1 MMRKIVILFIL
12 VFVTTGMFA
21 QKVMSLSGEGS
32 TLKEGEKLYLYADS
46 NYPSDSTYVKDGK
59 FRFSL
64 KGMPENVLW

>member
-32 TLKEGEKLYLYADS
+32 TLKEGEKLYLYA
-46 NYPSDSTYVKDGK
+46 G
-59 FRFSL
+59 
-64 KGMPENVLW
+64 